1 MIIEIKELLYEIAQ
15 LKNEGKKIVFT
26 NGCFD
31 IIHTGHVHYLSEA
44 KLLGDILIIGMNT
57 DSSVSRLKGSDRPLN
72 NQEDRALILDSLK
85 PVDFVI
91 LFDEDTPFNLIN
103 SIKPDILVKGGD
115 YKIENI
121 IGADVVQKNGG
132 EVKTIPFVTGKST
145 TLLLEKIRKL

>member
-15 LKNEGKKIVFT
+15 LKKEGKKIVFT